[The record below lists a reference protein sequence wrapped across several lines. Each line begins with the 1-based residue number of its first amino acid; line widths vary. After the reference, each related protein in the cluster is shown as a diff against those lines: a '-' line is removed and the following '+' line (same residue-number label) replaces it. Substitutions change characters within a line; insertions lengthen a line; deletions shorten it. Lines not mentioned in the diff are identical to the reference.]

1 MFNEINELIVNVIPL
16 PLEVCEIIKEYV
28 GDKKEF
34 LKDRRIKKLNNMY
47 ANFIVFLADE
57 SYKLR
62 YTEKYLS
69 NHINKYIKDIRSK
82 VLLKKDVILYNFN
95 EFEIHHNKTC
105 KLCKK
110 KIKKVDNYQQS
121 LTYHL
126 MYQCK
131 IFNSF

>member
-1 MFNEINELIVNVIPL
+1 MFKQINHFIENLPL
-16 PLEVCEIIKEYV
+16 PVELCGLIKEYV
-28 GDKKEF
+28 GDRKEF

-47 ANFIVFLADE
+47 ANFIVFLVDE

-62 YTEKYLS
+62 YTEKYLN

-82 VLLKKDVILYNFN
+82 VLIKRDIILYTFN
-95 EFEIHHNKTC
+95 DFDVYMCKTC

-110 KIKKVDNYQQS
+110 NIKKVDNYQQS
-121 LTYHL
+121 LIYHL

-131 IFNSF
+131 TFNSF